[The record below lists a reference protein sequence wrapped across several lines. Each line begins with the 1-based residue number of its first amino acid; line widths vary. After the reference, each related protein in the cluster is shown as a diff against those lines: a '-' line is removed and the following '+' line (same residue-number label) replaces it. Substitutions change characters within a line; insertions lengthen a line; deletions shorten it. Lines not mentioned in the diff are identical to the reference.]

1 MSRVAGPSGLTGTAP
16 DSGAPLRDRRA
27 SAGSSIDRRLLR
39 RMPSVRLHLAAALIA
54 GAGAATLVVVQAVL
68 LASIVD
74 RALLDHAPTT
84 TLVPLF
90 VGLAGALAGR
100 AFCLWGGERT
110 AQRGAVALV
119 RSLRRDV
126 LDKALALR
134 PGLVDR

>member
-16 DSGAPLRDRRA
+16 DSGALLRDRRA

-110 AQRGAVALV
+110 ARARGGCTRTFVAS
-119 RSLRRDV
+119 RCARQGPR
-126 LDKALALR
+126 AW